1 MACEMHMRTGADA
14 ASRSW
19 TARAPV
25 MRNSPSWRRAATLPR
40 PSKRLE
46 SRRPRPT
53 THAQTFHVHVCAG
66 KGLVNSMD
74 GAEYV
79 TIDADVPLVNMFG
92 YIGDLRS
99 STQGKGE
106 FSMEYKKHAPV
117 TQDRQ
122 AELIKEYQE
131 KRNAKKDDSD

>member
-25 MRNSPSWRRAATLPR
+25 MQNSPPLRRAAPSVKTPR
-40 PSKRLE
+40 VPPAAPDH
-46 SRRPRPT
+46 SRPNLSC
-53 THAQTFHVHVCAG
+53 VHVCAG

-122 AELIKEYQE
+122 AELIKEYQQ